1 MTERAPHSTLR
12 WSTLRWTAVAVLPA
26 VLLAAWQA
34 SWPFPFFSDDSFISL
49 RYSERLLQG
58 DGLTFTDVAGV
69 PERVEGYS
77 NLLWVLL
84 TAALGGL
91 GLELVTAARVLG
103 AVCTLAAL
111 WLLAAALRPRD
122 ARSALVA
129 SVAPLL
135 VASTQ
140 PVMIWTLAGLEG
152 PLVLALLAW
161 GFGGLVQ
168 HHLQPRSNDAASDA
182 IDSSATTSR
191 RPLLLL
197 GVPFALL
204 CWTRPDGPLW
214 ALTAGTGL
222 ACLSLQQGLLR
233 GCSRAFWFGLPA
245 VLAVAMQL
253 AFRSSY
259 YGDYLPNTA
268 HVKAEFDPASW
279 PAGYAFV
286 SKALLAMPGLAL
298 AMLLGAGLLLLHR
311 KTRALTTV
319 LALPVLAWLSYLMA
333 IGGDHF
339 PGLRLLHGALVPMAL
354 LAAVGVHSLN
364 HPTLRVTFAALLA
377 ISASVT
383 NVYVARHDPRSLEAR
398 SEQWEWHAKVLGETL
413 QRAFHEQ
420 QPRIAVDAAGALP
433 FYSKLPVLDMLGLCD
448 RTIATT
454 PFPAWIDTV
463 RAGIPKPPGHM
474 RGNGEYVIAQQP
486 DLLTFQ
492 HAPGLPLPVFVS
504 ACEFEADP
512 RFLEH
517 YRCVLLDLGNPEI
530 LPGVRQA
537 HLAPLWV
544 RVEGRAGITRSDAR
558 ITVPAYLFGSFQ
570 LTGPAINRHQ
580 PPTGDAKVDGEQI
593 ASLNRIA
600 QFWNQRRPV
609 AKPNADGTLGLF
621 LAPQQAESFSLQ
633 LPAGTY
639 RVSLL
644 PEGPAGNGAT
654 LHATAAAEFAS
665 GVLTVASD
673 SVVTLEL
680 RASSNGA
687 DEDAGANPERMLLE
701 SIVLD
706 RTR

>member
-1 MTERAPHSTLR
+1 M
-12 WSTLRWTAVAVLPA
+12 
-26 VLLAAWQA
+26 
-34 SWPFPFFSDDSFISL
+34 
-49 RYSERLLQG
+49 
-58 DGLTFTDVAGV
+58 
-69 PERVEGYS
+69 
-77 NLLWVLL
+77 
-84 TAALGGL
+84 
-91 GLELVTAARVLG
+91 
-103 AVCTLAAL
+103 
-111 WLLAAALRPRD
+111 
-122 ARSALVA
+122 
-129 SVAPLL
+129 
-135 VASTQ
+135 
-140 PVMIWTLAGLEG
+140 
-152 PLVLALLAW
+152 
-161 GFGGLVQ
+161 
-168 HHLQPRSNDAASDA
+168 
-182 IDSSATTSR
+182 
-191 RPLLLL
+191 
-197 GVPFALL
+197 
-204 CWTRPDGPLW
+204 
-214 ALTAGTGL
+214 
-222 ACLSLQQGLLR
+222 
-233 GCSRAFWFGLPA
+233 
-245 VLAVAMQL
+245 
-253 AFRSSY
+253 
-259 YGDYLPNTA
+259 
-268 HVKAEFDPASW
+268 
-279 PAGYAFV
+279 
-286 SKALLAMPGLAL
+286 
-298 AMLLGAGLLLLHR
+298 
-311 KTRALTTV
+311 
-319 LALPVLAWLSYLMA
+319 
-333 IGGDHF
+333 
-339 PGLRLLHGALVPMAL
+339 
-354 LAAVGVHSLN
+354 
-364 HPTLRVTFAALLA
+364 
-377 ISASVT
+377 
-383 NVYVARHDPRSLEAR
+383 
-398 SEQWEWHAKVLGETL
+398 LGETL

-609 AKPNADGTLGLF
+609 AKPNTDGTIGLF